1 MKYSNLFA
9 DIFTWQSAY
18 DSYEVLKRTRLYTCT
33 CHFLPH
39 KVYGSTQTNISG
51 KNPEIWEILQQLQQ
65 IIYIND
71 FFNSQVCHSF
81 CPYSFIKNYF
91 VSSNSKKWPENTF
104 CCDNCSTL
112 NSFEKIFLV

>member
-81 CPYSFIKNYF
+81 CPYSLSKIILFLRILKNGQ
-91 VSSNSKKWPENTF
+91 
-104 CCDNCSTL
+104 
-112 NSFEKIFLV
+112 KIHSVVIIVLH